1 MSNNYDVI
9 VVGAGHAGSEAA
21 LAAAR
26 MGAKTLVLTISLD
39 FIAQL
44 PCNPAMGGPAKSH
57 LIREID
63 ALGGEIGKAS
73 DACAI
78 QMRKLNTSKGPAVQS
93 LRAQIDRVLYLRY
106 MKRVLEDQE
115 NLDLKQGMVE
125 KILFDG
131 DEVSGVET
139 ELGLI
144 YQAPKVILAT
154 GTFLNGKLIIGEYT
168 EITGPDGM
176 KPSLALS
183 DNLHELKLPLRRFK
197 TGTPARVAGKS
208 LDFSKMIEQKSWEE
222 PLRFSFEGE
231 YPSLP
236 TRSCWLT
243 YTSEKTHQII
253 RDNIDRAP
261 MFIGGIEGPGPRYC
275 PSIEDKIMR
284 FADKERHQL
293 FLEPTG
299 LETDEYYVQ
308 GMATS
313 LPIDVQMEFYR
324 SIPGLENVEIMRPG
338 CAMEY
343 DCLDPTELTYELE
356 IKSFKGL
363 YSAGQLNGTSGYEEA
378 AAQGMMAGINAVL
391 ALRDQE
397 PFHLTRSQAYIG
409 VLIDDLITKGTNEPY
424 RLMTA
429 RSEYRLLL
437 RQDNADRRL
446 TEFGYRLGLISEE
459 RYQRFKNKMAIVD
472 KQLQRLE
479 KTFLPPSA
487 ELNQALVA
495 ANTTPL
501 EHGASLTSLL
511 RRPQLDI
518 SFLRRFDSELDAL
531 PLDILEQIEIETIYA
546 GYIRQQSEQVERQ
559 RRMESALLPEK
570 AKYEEIR
577 GISREAAEKLDKIK
591 PRNIGQA
598 SRISGVSPAD
608 ISVLTI
614 WLEQQK
620 RKRRAN

>member
-1 MSNNYDVI
+1 MSYDYDVI
-9 VVGAGHAGSEAA
+9 VVGAGHAGCEAA

-26 MGAKTLVLTISLD
+26 MGAKTLILTISLD

-63 ALGGEIGKAS
+63 ALGGEIAKAS
-73 DACAI
+73 DACSI

-106 MKRVLEDQE
+106 MKKTLEEQE
-115 NLDLKQGMVE
+115 NLTLKQAMVE
-125 KILFDG
+125 QVLLENG
-131 DEVSGVET
+131 VVSGIVT
-139 ELGLI
+139 ELGLVFK
-144 YQAPKVILAT
+144 APKVILAT
-154 GTFLNGKLIIGEYT
+154 GTFLNGKLIIGDYT
-168 EITGPDGM
+168 EVTGPDGM

-183 DNLHELKLPLRRFK
+183 KNLRQMQLPLRRFK
-197 TGTPARVAGKS
+197 TGTPARVAGKTLNFQKLS
-208 LDFSKMIEQKSWEE
+208 EQKPDPN
-222 PLRFSFEGE
+222 PLRFSFDH
-231 YPSLP
+231 PFPHLA
-236 TRSCWLT
+236 TKSCWLT
-243 YTSEKTHQII
+243 YTTEETHQII
-253 RDNIDRAP
+253 RRNIHRAP
-261 MFIGGIEGPGPRYC
+261 LFSGVIEGTGPRYC

-299 LETDEYYVQ
+299 LETDEMYVQ

-313 LPIDVQMEFYR
+313 LPIDVQLEFLR

-338 CAMEY
+338 CAIEY
-343 DCLDPTELTYELE
+343 DCLDPLELTYELE
-356 IKSFKGL
+356 LKSYKGL

-378 AAQGMMAGINAVL
+378 AAQGLMAGINAVL
-391 ALRDQE
+391 SLRQKE
-397 PFHLTRSQAYIG
+397 PFILGRSQAYIG

-437 RQDNADRRL
+437 RSDNADRRL
-446 TEFGYRLGLISEE
+446 TEIGYELGLIDQE
-459 RYQRFKNKMAIVD
+459 RYLRYRKKTEEVD
-472 KQLQRLE
+472 RQLNRLE
-479 KTFLPPSA
+479 KTFLAPS
-487 ELNQALVA
+487 QALNEALLA
-495 ANTTPL
+495 AGTSPI
-501 EHGASLTSLL
+501 EHGVSVASLL
-511 RRPQLDI
+511 RRPQLNM
-518 SFLRRFDSELDAL
+518 SFVCSFDEELKGLA
-531 PLDILEQIEIETIYA
+531 PEILEQVEIEIIYS
-546 GYIRQQSEQVERQ
+546 GYIRQQEEQVLRQ
-559 RRMESALLPEK
+559 LRMEQVGLPEEADYFALK
-570 AKYEEIR
+570 
-577 GISREAAEKLDKIK
+577 GISREAAEKMARIK

-620 RKRRAN
+620 RKGGNN